1 MKKNLNFRKFIP
13 LIFVVFLFSSFLL
26 GTTYN
31 KQTDIYDKINKNMD
45 VFGKVYREIALNY
58 VDAID
63 VDKFFRYGI
72 EGMLGTLDPYTV
84 YYDDKSRDVLDL
96 ITSGKYGG
104 IGVTIEMKDS
114 TIRITDVM
122 TGYEAQRKGIRV
134 GDIVLQLDDVDI
146 KGFQL
151 ERIRHIVRGAPDTKL
166 KMKIQREG
174 DIIDFDLTRQEI
186 ILKNVSYSGF
196 VGDESDGI
204 AYIKLDRFTSNSE
217 NEVENALKTFKS
229 KNNLNG
235 LILDLRNNGGGLLDA
250 AIGILNKF
258 TDKNSFLL
266 TTRGNNK
273 ESEKKFFSK
282 ENPLI
287 PKDVPIVIL
296 INQNTA
302 SASEIV
308 AGAVQ
313 DLDRGV
319 IVGSKSFG
327 KGLVQQIKEL
337 GNDSRLKITTSRY
350 FTPSGRWIQEKNYF
364 KENKS
369 GVFLNNESFQQTEFK
384 TLNGRIVYANGG
396 ITPDVEIKLE
406 PESEIHMALLLKDM
420 FFKYAIYYLENH
432 PNLKIFKC
440 TDNIFED
447 FKSFIYSKDF
457 SYKSDAD
464 KKLDDLKQI
473 GEKKNYSQ
481 SYYEYIDKLE
491 KEISKEK
498 NSELD
503 NSKEELKRSIEAEI
517 NKMIITESEQITATF
532 DTDKQLQEAI
542 KILKD
547 RNQYNKILGN
557 L

>member
-1 MKKNLNFRKFIP
+1 MKKNSKSLKLIP
-13 LIFVVFLFSSFLL
+13 LLIVLLLFSSFLL
-26 GTTYN
+26 GNSYN
-31 KQTDIYDKINKNMD
+31 SRQTDIYDKINKNMD
-45 VFGKVYREIALNY
+45 VLGKVYREIAINY

-84 YYDDKSRDVLDL
+84 YYDDKSRDAIDL

-104 IGVTIEMKDS
+104 IGITIEMKDS
-114 TIRITDVM
+114 TIRITDIM
-122 TGYEAQRKGIRV
+122 NGYEAQRKGLRI
-134 GDIVLQLDDVDI
+134 GDIILQIENTDI
-146 KGFQL
+146 NGYQL
-151 ERIRHIVRGAPDTKL
+151 EKIRQMVRGAPDTKL
-166 KMKIQREG
+166 KLKIKRDD

-186 ILKNVSYSGF
+186 ILKNISYSGYI
-196 VGDESDGI
+196 GDENEGI

-229 KNNLNG
+229 KNTLNG

-258 TDKNSFLL
+258 TEKNSFLL
-266 TTRGNNK
+266 TTRGNSK
-273 ESEKKFFSK
+273 DSEKKFFSK

-287 PKDVPIVIL
+287 PSDVPIVIL

-308 AGAVQ
+308 AGAIQ

-319 IVGSKSFG
+319 IIGSRSFG

-369 GVFLNNESFQQTEFK
+369 GVFLNTESFQQSEFK

-396 ITPDVEIKLE
+396 ITPDIEIKLE
-406 PESEIHMALLLKDM
+406 PESEIHTALLLKDM
-420 FFKYAIYYLENH
+420 FFKFANYYLESH
-432 PNLKIFKC
+432 PGIKIFKC
-440 TDNIFED
+440 TDKIFED
-447 FKSFIYSKDF
+447 FKSYVVSKNF
-457 SYKSDAD
+457 LYNSEAD
-464 KKLDDLKQI
+464 RKISELKKI
-473 GEKKNYSQ
+473 GNKKNYSQ
-481 SYYEYIDKLE
+481 TYFEYLSKLE
-491 KEISKEK
+491 DEISKEK
-498 NSELD
+498 NNEIE
-503 NSKEELKRSIEAEI
+503 NAKEELKRNIESEI
-517 NKMIITESEQITATF
+517 NKMIITESEQIAAAF
-532 DTDKQLQEAI
+532 ETDGQLQEAVR
-542 KILKD
+542 ILKD
-547 RNQYNKILGN
+547 KNSYNKILN
-557 L
+557 K

>member
-1 MKKNLNFRKFIP
+1 MNKKIKYGNFAP
-13 LIFVVFLFSSFLL
+13 LLIIVLLFSSFLL
-26 GTTYN
+26 GTSY
-31 KQTDIYDKINKNMD
+31 KRQTDIYDRINKNMD
-45 VFGKVYREIALNY
+45 VLGKVYREIAINY

-63 VDKFFRYGI
+63 VDKFFRFGI
-72 EGMLGTLDPYTV
+72 DGMLGTLDPYTV
-84 YYDDKSRDVLDL
+84 YYDDKNRDAIDL
-96 ITSGKYGG
+96 ITTGKYGG

-114 TIRITDVM
+114 AVRITDIM
-122 TGYEAQRKGIRV
+122 NGYEAQRKGMRI
-134 GDIVLQLDDVDI
+134 GDMILSIDNTDI

-151 ERIRHIVRGAPDTKL
+151 EKVRQLVRGTPETKL
-166 KMKIQREG
+166 MIKVQRDSE
-174 DIIDFDLTRQEI
+174 IIDFELTRQEI
-186 ILKNVSYSGF
+186 ILKNISYSGYI
-196 VGDESDGI
+196 GDETEGI

-217 NEVENALKTFKS
+217 SEMETALKKFKL

-235 LILDLRNNGGGLLDA
+235 LIIDLRNNGGGLLDA
-250 AIGILNKF
+250 AIGILSKL
-258 TDKNSFLL
+258 TEKNSFLL
-266 TTRGNNK
+266 TTRGNSK

-282 ENPLI
+282 ETPLI
-287 PKDVPIVIL
+287 PGDVPIVIL

-308 AGAVQ
+308 AGAIQ

-337 GNDSRLKITTSRY
+337 GNDSRLKLTTSRY

-396 ITPDVEIKLE
+396 ITPDVVIKLE
-406 PESEIHMALLLKDM
+406 SISEIHTALMLKDM
-420 FFKYAIYYLENH
+420 FFKFAVYYLENH
-432 PNLKIFKC
+432 PGIKIFRC
-440 TDNIFED
+440 TDNIFND
-447 FKSFIYSKDF
+447 FKNFVNSRSFIY
-457 SYKSDAD
+457 KSEAD
-464 KKLDDLKQI
+464 KKLDELRQT
-473 GEKKNYSQ
+473 GEKKEYSS
-481 SYYEYIDKLE
+481 SYFESIEKLE
-491 KEISKEK
+491 KEINREKSKEFE
-498 NSELD
+498 SA
-503 NSKEELKRSIEAEI
+503 KEELQRSIEAEI
-517 NKMIITESEQITATF
+517 NKMIITESEQIEASF

-547 RNQYNKILGN
+547 KALYNKILGN

>member
-31 KQTDIYDKINKNMD
+31 RQTDIYDKINKNMD

-134 GDIVLQLDDVDI
+134 GDIVLQIDDVDI

-151 ERIRHIVRGAPDTKL
+151 ERIRQIVRGAPDTKL
-166 KMKIQREG
+166 KIKIQREG

-287 PKDVPIVIL
+287 PKDIPIVIL

-406 PESEIHMALLLKDM
+406 PESEIHIALLLKDM
-420 FFKYAIYYLENH
+420 FFKYAIYYLESH

-473 GEKKNYSQ
+473 GSKKNYSQ

-498 NSELD
+498 FSELD

-542 KILKD
+542 RILKD